1 MAYKPLLS
9 SEALELVQRAE
20 QIVLRAMRDNVID
33 LHEHQAI
40 RRALSDAEGA
50 ARHAD
55 NCGRF
60 AMAVLRDASKPQY
73 INTLAAKAGY
83 SEFEPLDAA

>member
-1 MAYKPLLS
+1 MANQPLLS
-9 SEALELVQRAE
+9 TRALEAIQRAE
-20 QIVLRAMRDNVID
+20 QTVLRAMRDHVID
-33 LHEHQAI
+33 LHEYAAI
-40 RRALSDAEGA
+40 RRDLSEAEGA

-60 AMAVLRDASKPQY
+60 AMAVLRDVSTPQY

-83 SEFEPLDAA
+83 SEFAPDAA